1 MARERAFALDFGSGR
16 SDHRPSQ
23 QPMGNQMV
31 RRPSWEREFGT
42 KSRPR
47 AKDPPAPRNPLYE
60 GVFCDA
66 IRQRLLVVLRYND
79 DTADRTFAPHAV
91 FYSRQD
97 KVCVSGTQI
106 TTPSK
111 PQDSHEPHNF
121 EVGKVRSVS
130 LTDHPFTAHSWFDPN
145 DAQYEKGMICHVRR
159 T

>member
-1 MARERAFALDFGSGR
+1 
-16 SDHRPSQ
+16 
-23 QPMGNQMV
+23 MGNQMV
-31 RRPSWEREFGT
+31 RRRSWEREFGT
-42 KSRPR
+42 KPR
-47 AKDPPAPRNPLYE
+47 ASAKDPPAPRNPLYE

-66 IRQRLLVVLRYND
+66 IRQRLLVVLRYKD
-79 DTADRTFAPHAV
+79 DTSDRTFAPHAV

-106 TTPSK
+106 SNPSK

-121 EVGKVRSVS
+121 EIGKLRSVS

-145 DAQYEKGMICHVRR
+145 DAEYEKGMICHVRQ